1 MYSDC
6 SNAMKIPGGIVG
18 ESTPHLSF

>member
-1 MYSDC
+1 MYSHR
-6 SNAMKIPGGIVG
+6 SNEMKIPGGIVG

>member
-6 SNAMKIPGGIVG
+6 SNEMKIPGGIVG